1 MKFYNSNENNI
12 LKTKLYITICMN
24 FTYIIEQKIKF
35 QKYVENV
42 IPFTVKK
49 L

>member
-1 MKFYNSNENNI
+1 MYEFHIHN
-12 LKTKLYITICMN
+12 
-24 FTYIIEQKIKF
+24 IEQKIKF

-42 IPFTVKK
+42 IPFMVKK